1 MAAALVYEPRRD
13 DRGEFR
19 LPRGRFR
26 EAFDR
31 TTDVWSELDDLERE
45 HRLSGTEQP
54 SPALSSAMHAWAGG
68 AGLGQVLADTELA
81 AGDFVRLTKQVV
93 DLLDQ
98 ISIVADAGLGGTAR
112 AAIDAVRRG
121 VVAYGSVA

>member
-1 MAAALVYEPRRD
+1 
-13 DRGEFR
+13 
-19 LPRGRFR
+19 
-26 EAFDR
+26 
-31 TTDVWSELDDLERE
+31 
-45 HRLSGTEQP
+45 
-54 SPALSSAMHAWAGG
+54 
-68 AGLGQVLADTELA
+68 
-81 AGDFVRLTKQVV
+81 VV